1 MAVISSIQIDTSSAS
16 KSIADLEKELQETNE
31 QLKKVD
37 INSDAFKDLQKKAA
51 DAKGQLDRINQT
63 TDTLSKGFQGFGENL
78 AKVTGGIS
86 GGITA
91 ATAAMQLMGVEN
103 ENVMEGIAK
112 LQQLMAFT
120 QGISSLKDLGS
131 GFKGLLAPL
140 KSVVGGLNGVK
151 GALIGTGI
159 GAAVVA
165 IGLLIANWDK
175 LTAALND
182 FIGVGEDVNVVT
194 AAFSG
199 ALEGLKQTAVAV
211 GTAVVQHIKTPFESV
226 IKGFQT
232 FANTDGSIWEKL
244 KAGVKEG
251 VKVVKDN
258 AQDVVDE
265 FKEIGEKSAEAYNNS
280 VDEQNAKAEADRQAE
295 AERKHKEEVAAA
307 EKKAKEIEE
316 AKQKARKKAQDAY
329 DAVEVALQIEE
340 EKNKRLDLTDEER
353 YKAQLDIDQRR
364 LENIKKLYGE
374 DSLEYQKQLTT
385 IYNLTKDYQDKLN
398 EANNNS
404 GSDTSDT
411 PAEEPKEDPVIQQL
425 KDRAAAYEESL
436 LTEADKLEQR
446 RQLIE
451 SYHEQGL
458 IDEQTYQTLL
468 TEYEKDAEDQRI
480 AQQTALQERKLSNFN
495 TFANTFQDLCSA
507 ITDNLSEEDE
517 KQFEAIKAFQIAS
530 ATIQTIQGA
539 IGAYMGASS
548 NPGLNAIPIVGPGLA
563 IAMGVTN
570 AAIVTASGIA
580 NIRKI
585 ASQKF
590 NGSGS
595 ASSASAAST
604 SMSSAA
610 SSVTTPQQYST
621 AVEGAEIESSISDS
635 KVYVVESDIQAVGN
649 KVNVQETENRY

>member
-31 QLKKVD
+31 QLKQVD
-37 INSDAFKDLQKKAA
+37 INSDAFKELQKKAA
-51 DAKGQLDRINQT
+51 NAKGQLDSINQT
-63 TDTLSKGFQGFGENL
+63 TDALSKGFQGFGENL

-120 QGISSLKDLGS
+120 QGISGLKDLGS
-131 GFKGLLAPL
+131 GFKGLLPTL

-175 LTAALND
+175 LTKALND

-211 GTAVVQHIKTPFESV
+211 GNAVVQYIKTPFESV
-226 IKGFQT
+226 IEGFQT
-232 FANTDGSIWEKL
+232 FANTDGSLWKKIKS
-244 KAGVKEG
+244 GVKAG

-265 FKEIGEKSAEAYNNS
+265 FEEIGEKSAEAYNNS
-280 VDEQNAKAEADRQAE
+280 INEQNAKAEA
-295 AERKHKEEVAAA
+295 ERKAEEERKQKEAIAAA

-316 AKQKARKKAQDAY
+316 ARQRARKKAQDAY
-329 DAVEVALQIEE
+329 NDVEVALQIEE
-340 EKNKRLDLTDEER
+340 EKNKRLNLTDEER

-385 IYNLTKDYQDKLN
+385 IYNLTKEYQDKLN

-404 GSDTSDT
+404 SGSTVPEAPDTED
-411 PAEEPKEDPVIQQL
+411 EEEED
-425 KDRAAAYEESL
+425 DGW
-436 LTEADKLEQR
+436 ADKVTAAQEYYKFINEQELGADAQFRAIQDEKRQKLEEFYQ
-446 RQLIE
+446 
-451 SYHEQGL
+451 QGL
-458 IDEQTYQTLL
+458 ISAEQYNTSIAKLDK
-468 TEYEKDAEDQRI
+468 EEKMHKVQMYSQAATGIADILDSLASTMDQ
-480 AQQTALQERKLSNFN
+480 NN
-495 TFANTFQDLCSA
+495 
-507 ITDNLSEEDE
+507 E
-517 KQFEAIKAFQIAS
+517 KQFKAMKAMQIAS
-530 ATIQTIQGA
+530 ATIQMMVGITTALSGAFTTKSGPWDIALAVIQA
-539 IGAYMGASS
+539 TS
-548 NPGLNAIPIVGPGLA
+548 
-563 IAMGVTN
+563 IA
-570 AAIVTASGIA
+570 ASGAAQIA
-580 NIRKI
+580 NIAK
-585 ASQKF
+585 QQY
-590 NGSGS
+590 NGGS
-595 ASSASAAST
+595 SSSSASTATASL
-604 SMSSAA
+604 SSAA
-610 SSVTTPQQYST
+610 TSITTPQQYST

>member
-1 MAVISSIQIDTSSAS
+1 MAVISSIQIDTKSAS

-31 QLKKVD
+31 QLKQVD
-37 INSDAFKDLQKKAA
+37 INSDAFKELQKKAA
-51 DAKGQLDRINQT
+51 NAKGQLDSINQT
-63 TDTLSKGFQGFGENL
+63 TDALSKGFQGFGENL

-131 GFKGLLAPL
+131 GFTSLLPTL

-175 LTAALND
+175 LTKALND

-211 GTAVVQHIKTPFESV
+211 GNAVVQYIKTPFESV
-226 IKGFQT
+226 IKGFQK
-232 FANTDGSIWEKL
+232 FANTDGSIWKKL

-265 FKEIGEKSAEAYNNS
+265 FEEIGEKSAEAYNNS
-280 VDEQNAKAEADRQAE
+280 INEQNAKAEADRKAE
-295 AERKHKEEVAAA
+295 EERKQKEAIAAA

-316 AKQKARKKAQDAY
+316 ARQRARKRAQDAY
-329 DAVEVALQIEE
+329 NEVEVALQIEE
-340 EKNKRLDLTDEER
+340 EKNKRLNLTDEER

-404 GSDTSDT
+404 NSTVPEAPDNER
-411 PAEEPKEDPVIQQL
+411 EEEED
-425 KDRAAAYEESL
+425 DGW
-436 LTEADKLEQR
+436 ADKVTAAQEYYKFINEQELGADAQFRAIQDEKRQKLE
-446 RQLIE
+446 E
-451 SYHEQGL
+451 FYKQGL
-458 IDEQTYQTLL
+458 ITAEQYNKSTAKLDK
-468 TEYEKDAEDQRI
+468 EEKMHKVQMYSQAATGIADILSSLSSTMDQ
-480 AQQTALQERKLSNFN
+480 NN
-495 TFANTFQDLCSA
+495 
-507 ITDNLSEEDE
+507 E
-517 KQFEAIKAFQIAS
+517 KQFKAMKAMQIAS
-530 ATIQTIQGA
+530 ATIQMMVGITTALSGTFTTKSGPWDIALAVIQA
-539 IGAYMGASS
+539 TS
-548 NPGLNAIPIVGPGLA
+548 
-563 IAMGVTN
+563 IA
-570 AAIVTASGIA
+570 ASGAAQIA
-580 NIRKI
+580 NIAK
-585 ASQKF
+585 QKYNGN
-590 NGSGS
+590 NGS
-595 ASSASAAST
+595 SSASAATASL
-604 SMSSAA
+604 SSAA
-610 SSVTTPQQYST
+610 ASITTPQQYST

>member
-31 QLKKVD
+31 QLKQVD

-51 DAKGQLDRINQT
+51 NAKGQLDRINQT
-63 TDTLSKGFQGFGENL
+63 TDAISKGFQGFGENL

-120 QGISSLKDLGS
+120 QGISGLKDLGS
-131 GFKGLLAPL
+131 GFKGLLPTL

-175 LTAALND
+175 LTKALND

-199 ALEGLKQTAVAV
+199 ALEGLKQTALAV
-211 GTAVVQHIKTPFESV
+211 GNAVVQYIKTPFESV
-226 IKGFQT
+226 INGFQT
-232 FANTDGSIWEKL
+232 FASTDGSLWEKV
-244 KAGVKEG
+244 KAGVKAG
-251 VKVVKDN
+251 VETVKDN
-258 AQDVVDE
+258 AQDVVGE
-265 FKEIGEKSAEAYNNS
+265 FKEIGDKAAEGFNNS
-280 VDEQNAKAEADRQAE
+280 VNEQNTKAE
-295 AERKHKEEVAAA
+295 AERKAEEEAKQKEAEKLAA
-307 EKKAKEIEE
+307 ERARKIEE
-316 AKQKARKKAQDAY
+316 ARQKARKKAQDAY
-329 DAVEVALQIEE
+329 NEVEVALQIEE
-340 EKNKRLDLTDEER
+340 EKNKRLEQTDEES
-353 YKAQLDIDQRR
+353 YQKQLDIENRR
-364 LENIKKLYGE
+364 LENIKRLYGE
-374 DSLEYQKQLTT
+374 QSLEYEKQLTR
-385 IYNLTKDYQDKLN
+385 IYDLTKDYQDKLN

-404 GSDTSDT
+404 EGDTSET
-411 PAEEPKEDPVIQQL
+411 PTEDPVIQQL
-425 KDRAAAYEESL
+425 KDRATAYEESL
-436 LTEADKLEQR
+436 VTEAEKLEQR

-468 TEYEKDAEDQRI
+468 TEYQKDAEEQRI
-480 AQQTALQERKLSNFN
+480 SNQTALQERKLSNFDF
-495 TFANTFQDLCSA
+495 FANTFQDLCSA

-530 ATIQTIQGA
+530 ATVQTIQGA

-548 NPGLNAIPIVGPGLA
+548 NPGLNAIPVVGPALA

-590 NGSGS
+590 NGSGT
-595 ASSASAAST
+595 ASSASAASS

-610 SSVTTPQQYST
+610 TSITTPQQYST

>member
-31 QLKKVD
+31 QLKQVD
-37 INSDAFKDLQKKAA
+37 INSDAFKELQKKAA
-51 DAKGQLDRINQT
+51 NAKGQLDSINQT
-63 TDTLSKGFQGFGENL
+63 TDALSKGFQGFGENL

-120 QGISSLKDLGS
+120 QGISGLKDLGS
-131 GFKGLLAPL
+131 GFKGLLPTL

-175 LTAALND
+175 LTKALND

-211 GTAVVQHIKTPFESV
+211 GNAVVQYIKTPFESV
-226 IKGFQT
+226 IKGFQK

-244 KAGVKEG
+244 KAGVKAG
-251 VKVVKDN
+251 TKVVKDN

-280 VDEQNAKAEADRQAE
+280 INEQNAKAEAERKAE
-295 AERKHKEEVAAA
+295 EERKHQEEIAAA
-307 EKKAKEIEE
+307 EKKAKEVEE
-316 AKQKARKKAQDAY
+316 ARQKARKKAQDAY
-329 DAVEVALQIEE
+329 NEVEIALQIEE
-340 EKNKRLDLTDEER
+340 EKNKRLVLSDEER
-353 YKAQLDIDQRR
+353 YKRQLDIDQRR

-374 DSLEYQKQLTT
+374 DSLEYQKYLTT
-385 IYNLTKDYQDKLN
+385 IYNLSKEYQDKLN
-398 EANNNS
+398 EENNNS
-404 GSDTSDT
+404 NSTVPEAPDIER
-411 PAEEPKEDPVIQQL
+411 EEEED
-425 KDRAAAYEESL
+425 DGW
-436 LTEADKLEQR
+436 ADKVTAAQEYYKFINEQELGADAQFRAIQDEKRQKLE
-446 RQLIE
+446 E
-451 SYHEQGL
+451 FYKQGL
-458 IDEQTYQTLL
+458 ITAEQYNKSTAKLDK
-468 TEYEKDAEDQRI
+468 EEKMHKVQMYSQAATGIADILSSLSSTMDQ
-480 AQQTALQERKLSNFN
+480 NN
-495 TFANTFQDLCSA
+495 
-507 ITDNLSEEDE
+507 E
-517 KQFEAIKAFQIAS
+517 KQFKAMKAMQIAS
-530 ATIQTIQGA
+530 ATIQMMVGITTALSGTFTTKSGPWDIALAVIQA
-539 IGAYMGASS
+539 TS
-548 NPGLNAIPIVGPGLA
+548 
-563 IAMGVTN
+563 IA
-570 AAIVTASGIA
+570 ASGAAQIA
-580 NIRKI
+580 NIAK
-585 ASQKF
+585 QKYNGN
-590 NGSGS
+590 NGS
-595 ASSASAAST
+595 SSASAATASL
-604 SMSSAA
+604 SSAA
-610 SSVTTPQQYST
+610 ASITTPQQYST